1 MGWKDRLYLGFGVV
15 LASMP
20 FVINL
25 LLLLSRN
32 RYLQM
37 VTTWR
42 YWVATGGLVLGLL
55 ASFPTPLFYF
65 ALQLPWHIRGDWGT
79 MAAVYCMPT
88 ALIAGLVA
96 LVLLAFG
103 QGRVRWMGMAVTF
116 VSVGFLYV
124 TLLGLSD

>member
-1 MGWKDRLYLGFGVV
+1 MGWKDRLYLGLGVV

-20 FVINL
+20 FVISL
-25 LLLLSRN
+25 LLLVWRK
-32 RYLQM
+32 RYLLQ
-37 VTTWR
+37 VAPWR
-42 YWVATGGLVLGLL
+42 YWMATGGLVLGLV

-65 ALQLPWHIRGDWGT
+65 ALELPWRIRGDLVT
-79 MAAVYCMPT
+79 MTAAYSMPT

-103 QGRVRWMGMAVTF
+103 QGRVRWMGMAVTL

>member
-1 MGWKDRLYLGFGVV
+1 MGWKDRLNLGLGIV

-20 FVINL
+20 LIITSL
-25 LLLLSRN
+25 LLVRRK
-32 RYLQM
+32 RYLLQ
-37 VTTWR
+37 VATWR
-42 YWVATGGLVLGLL
+42 YWLATGGLVLGLL

-65 ALQLPWHIRGDWGT
+65 ALELPWRMRGDWGT
-79 MAAVYCMPT
+79 MAAAYSMPT
-88 ALIAGLVA
+88 ALIAGLIA